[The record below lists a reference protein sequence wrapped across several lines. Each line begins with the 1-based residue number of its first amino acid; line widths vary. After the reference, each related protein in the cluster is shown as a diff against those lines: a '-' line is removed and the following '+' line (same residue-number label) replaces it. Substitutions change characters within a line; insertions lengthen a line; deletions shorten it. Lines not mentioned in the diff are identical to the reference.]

1 MERLLISLFFFL
13 LALNIPASLYS
24 NDDYPDHQEL
34 TARLKSLASSYPGYV
49 SLESLTKTEGQRD
62 VWMLSVGSGN
72 LAEQPAIAVVGGTT
86 GDHLLGTELALRI
99 AEKLLENTLTGETDD
114 LLNSHTFYIFPD
126 MSPDAREQYF
136 SSLRYER
143 RGNSNSSYTDRYG
156 MEIEHP
162 YRDLNDDGMISLMRI
177 KDPAGEWIEHPDD
190 ERIMVKAM
198 KSHGEKGK
206 YNIYSEGEDILK
218 DERWNEA
225 GVQFNRNFSFNYPVF
240 TKGAGHHALS
250 EPESRAIAQFLFEAK
265 NVYAVISFGPA
276 NNLSEPVKYNERD
289 ASGRIITGILE
300 GDASVNQMVSKI
312 YNEMTGKVAGKGV
325 PGSDGDFFQWA
336 YFHYGRFSFSTP
348 GWSVPD
354 INTEGSGNNENTGR
368 GDNPELNF
376 LRWAGDMGMDNVFI
390 PWEKVHHPQFPDK
403 EIEVGGIIPFAMKNP
418 PAEMIGEIAENHYN
432 FIIEFAGL
440 RPVIEIMNVRTE
452 ELGRG
457 LYRITADIV
466 NKGMLPTVTE
476 LGERVR
482 WVQKSVVRLE
492 PGNGQEVLSGNR
504 IEVLGPVEG
513 GKSETRSWLI
523 RGRGNIGLSAGAENS
538 GYGELIIKL

>member
-1 MERLLISLFFFL
+1 MERLLISLLFFL

-24 NDDYPDHQEL
+24 NDDYPDHLEL
-34 TARLKSLASSYPGYV
+34 TDRLKRLASSYPGYV
-49 SLESLTKTEGQRD
+49 SLESLTKTEGERD

-72 LAEQPAIAVVGGTT
+72 LAAQPAIAVVGGTT

-99 AEKLLENTLTGETDD
+99 AEKLLENTSTGETDD

-198 KSHGEKGK
+198 KSLGEKGK

-218 DERWNEA
+218 DERWSEA

-250 EPESRAIAQFLFEAK
+250 EQESRAIAQFLFEAK

-376 LRWAGDMGMDNVFI
+376 LRWADDMGMDNVFI

-403 EIEVGGIIPFAMKNP
+403 EIEVGGIIPFVMKNP

-466 NKGMLPTVTE
+466 NKGVLPTVTE

-482 WVQKSVVRLE
+482 WVRKSVVRLE
-492 PGNGQEVLSGNR
+492 PGNGQEVLSGKR

-523 RGRGNIGLSAGAENS
+523 RGRGSIGLSAGAENS